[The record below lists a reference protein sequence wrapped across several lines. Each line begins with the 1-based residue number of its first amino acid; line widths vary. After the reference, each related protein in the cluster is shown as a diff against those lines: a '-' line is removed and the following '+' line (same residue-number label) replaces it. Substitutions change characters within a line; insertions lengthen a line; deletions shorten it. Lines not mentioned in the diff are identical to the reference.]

1 MISFISIWNVNVFI
15 TDNAREEVQMPAPL
29 QQPQGQGEQPQ
40 GEPQQVLVTTP
51 CLLIMILF

>member
-1 MISFISIWNVNVFI
+1 MFI